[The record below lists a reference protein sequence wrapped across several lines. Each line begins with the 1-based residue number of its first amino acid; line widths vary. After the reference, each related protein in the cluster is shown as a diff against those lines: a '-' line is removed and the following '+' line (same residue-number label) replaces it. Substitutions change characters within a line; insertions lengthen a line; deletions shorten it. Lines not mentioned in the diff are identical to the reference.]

1 MGCLSDYNDPDCP
14 FCDLISKSICLA
26 WGGGWNSERLCLTAR
41 SPPQLFI
48 QSRSPLSVMESGRTE
63 HPQPRLLLAID
74 QKPPNF
80 QHNRA
85 PLREIDRVKDRFI
98 IAEIESLPDDSAPSA
113 PKEAN
118 LLPRREV
125 GDRINIP
132 LVEHWLEECQGHKHS
147 KKAVGRKGND
157 LFQREHP
164 FRLIDVIDE
173 CLVQRTERCDYVAL
187 SYVWGQI
194 PTILAPGDNAEMTP
208 ILLTIRENV
217 KDLSVPKALSQSQ
230 QGSLKNGR
238 IPRTVRDAMELTRK
252 IGIRHLWVDTLCI
265 VQDDQEDKSRLIGR
279 MDDVYDT
286 ATLTII
292 AAAGSDADAG
302 LRGISPRT
310 GRLIEPAK
318 ITNASDGTALNLSIC
333 LPSLCEERC
342 LYFTTEETF
351 FNCIE
356 AQWREG
362 YNYGEQRRKDIDV
375 QVRTG
380 PPWWS
385 MKLRKDPDPTPY
397 HYLGD
402 ANKALDI
409 QNYQRAV
416 QDYSRKNLTFP
427 QDVLNAFE
435 GIFNRFKRPEDA
447 SEISIRQTQ
456 GIPAH
461 FLFQGILWF
470 PSDDCQKRFCKPS
483 QPGGLSEQFPT
494 WSWSSW
500 IGPVE
505 FVFAESLW
513 LSRNISQAPIKRV
526 PIYVPIPFW
535 HYGDSSRRFWSRD
548 TWKSACEAR
557 NDTAREESNEL
568 SRTKSYL
575 SNHIGINFDLLLD
588 DSLSEVPPSLSCGE
602 LGFFGPYLPSKE
614 FRLSVAT
621 GKRVGPLEVSV
632 HRGEFRFDGEVEEV
646 DELVAVVA
654 ANTITRPP
662 DAQSILLGLVT
673 RDGVSRRV
681 GIGFI
686 YYSKDPSSVKPQW
699 HYKFFKVR

>member
-1 MGCLSDYNDPDCP
+1 MRGRS
-14 FCDLISKSICLA
+14 
-26 WGGGWNSERLCLTAR
+26 

-48 QSRSPLSVMESGRTE
+48 QSRSPLSVKESGRTE

-74 QKPPNF
+74 QKPPSL

-113 PKEAN
+113 PKKVN
-118 LLPRREV
+118 FLPRREV
-125 GDRINIP
+125 GECINIR
-132 LVEHWLEECQGHKHS
+132 LVKHWLEECKKHKHS
-147 KKAVGRKGND
+147 KKAVTGNG
-157 LFQREHP
+157 LFQREHH

-173 CLVQRTERCDYVAL
+173 CLVQRAERCDYVAL
-187 SYVWGQI
+187 SYVWGRI
-194 PTILAPGDNAEMTP
+194 PTILAPGDNPEMTP

-217 KDLSVPKALSQSQ
+217 KDLSVPKALSLSRQA
-230 QGSLKNGR
+230 SLRSGR

-265 VQDDQEDKSRLIGR
+265 VQDDQEDKSRLIGS
-279 MDDVYDT
+279 MDDVYNT

-310 GRLIEPAK
+310 GCLIEPAK
-318 ITNASDGTALNLSIC
+318 ITNASEGTTLNLSIC
-333 LPSLCEERC
+333 LPSLCEEVRRSTWNTRGWTFQEQCLSQRC
-342 LYFTTEETF
+342 LYFTAEETF
-351 FNCIE
+351 FNCTE
-356 AQWREG
+356 VQWREG
-362 YNYGEQRRKDIDV
+362 YNYGEQKCQDFDV

-380 PPWWS
+380 PPWWN
-385 MKLRKDPDPTPY
+385 MKLRKDLDPTPY
-397 HYLGD
+397 QYLGD
-402 ANKALDI
+402 ANKGLDI

-427 QDVLNAFE
+427 QDILNAFE
-435 GIFNRFKRPEDA
+435 GIFNRFKRPGDT
-447 SEISIRQTQ
+447 SELNIRQTQ

-483 QPGGLSEQFPT
+483 QPGGLSEQFST
-494 WSWSSW
+494 WSWTSW

-535 HYGDSSRRFWSRD
+535 HYGASSRRYWSRD
-548 TWKSACEAR
+548 IWKDAYEAR
-557 NDTAREESNEL
+557 NNTARHESDEL
-568 SRTKSYL
+568 SCTKRYL
-575 SNHIGINFDLLLD
+575 SDNIGINFDLLLD
-588 DSLSEVPPSLSCGE
+588 RSLSEVPPGLSCGE
-602 LGFFGPYLPSKE
+602 LGFFGPYLPSRE

-621 GKRVGPLEVSV
+621 GRRVGSLEVSV

-646 DELVAVVA
+646 DELIAVVA

-662 DAQSILLGLVT
+662 DTQSILLGVGT
-673 RDGVSRRV
+673 RDGISSRV

-686 YYSKDPSSVKPQW
+686 YYSKDPSSLKPQW
-699 HYKFFKVR
+699 QYKFFKVR